1 MGQRGSEVHVLKR
14 PETCSAVFGEKA
26 GSKNQ
31 PFPFDARVLE
41 FDARVLEQSPPAQK
55 TMKPRMSDPQ

>member
-41 FDARVLEQSPPAQK
+41 QSPPAQK